1 MTKKTDL
8 PAVDAAN
15 ASNEPS
21 LDELLAR
28 MNAASAAAPSVHYD
42 VTYCG
47 MVAIIGRPNVGKSTL
62 LNRLLGQKIS
72 ITSKKTANDASSHH
86 GYPYR
91 WSTPNRVYR
100 HTGSAY

>member
-28 MNAASAAAPSVHYD
+28 IDRKSV
-42 VTYCG
+42 V
-47 MVAIIGRPNVGKSTL
+47 
-62 LNRLLGQKIS
+62 
-72 ITSKKTANDASSHH
+72 
-86 GYPYR
+86 
-91 WSTPNRVYR
+91 
-100 HTGSAY
+100 

>member
-28 MNAASAAAPSVHYD
+28 MNAASAAAPS
-42 VTYCG
+42 
-47 MVAIIGRPNVGKSTL
+47 
-62 LNRLLGQKIS
+62 
-72 ITSKKTANDASSHH
+72 
-86 GYPYR
+86 
-91 WSTPNRVYR
+91 
-100 HTGSAY
+100 